1 MIKSWM
7 GLLVFAGL
15 AYALD
20 GAFKAYGSPV
30 PAPIVLMALLA
41 LFYTVF
47 GLPDFLAKAAEQLF
61 RVFPLLFIPALVG
74 VVVLLEMVADN
85 VWVLLFSITLSS
97 FLGLVVAGRIYLIF
111 AKTKGTVDD

>member
-1 MIKSWM
+1 MIKSWI

-15 AYALD
+15 AYVLD
-20 GAFKAYGSPV
+20 GVFKAYRSPV

-41 LFYTVF
+41 IFYTAF
-47 GLPDFLAKAAEQLF
+47 GLPDFLAKSAEQLF

-74 VVVLLEMVADN
+74 VVVLLETVADN
-85 VWVLLFSITLSS
+85 IWVLLFAVTLSS
-97 FLGLVVAGRIYLIF
+97 LLGLVVAGRIYLIF